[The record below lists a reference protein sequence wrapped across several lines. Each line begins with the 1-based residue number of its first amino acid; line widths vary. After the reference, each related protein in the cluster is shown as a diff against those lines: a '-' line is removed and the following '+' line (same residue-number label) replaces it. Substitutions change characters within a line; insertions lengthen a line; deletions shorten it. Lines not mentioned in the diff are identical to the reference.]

1 MGYELRLEELRKS
14 KGMTQEQV
22 CRFLDVASSTY
33 RNMEKNRY
41 NKFNFSLLFKMRDLF
56 ELDNIQDLFKVD

>member
-22 CRFLDVASSTY
+22 CRYLDIASSTY
-33 RNMEKNRY
+33 RNMEKNKY
-41 NKFNFSLLFKMRDLF
+41 SKFNFVLLFKMRDLF
-56 ELDNIQDLFKVD
+56 ELGNIEDLFIKK

>member
-22 CRFLDVASSTY
+22 CRYLDIASSTY
-33 RNMEKNRY
+33 RNMEKNKY
-41 NKFNFSLLFKMRDLF
+41 SKFSFSLLFKMRDLF
-56 ELDNIQDLFKVD
+56 GLSSIQDLFIEK